1 VKNKPKEIPKYLKWE
16 ERERHIVERSVEY
29 FSLNGLEASTR
40 DIATYVGVAQSLLY
54 RYFPT
59 KQALID
65 RVFHEVFFS
74 TWKSEWAVNLKN
86 RERPLRHRLID
97 YLVDYTDT
105 ILTSQ
110 WIRIFLF
117 GALAGT
123 SINDRFIKRLQ
134 EETFTVILDELYH
147 EHKIPLPRPAEDRA
161 IDLEIVWGFH
171 SSFFYIGVRRWVYN
185 LPVPEDLRPL
195 IRARVNAFLDGVGKE
210 LSVNRP

>member
-1 VKNKPKEIPKYLKWE
+1 
-16 ERERHIVERSVEY
+16 
-29 FSLNGLEASTR
+29 
-40 DIATYVGVAQSLLY
+40 
-54 RYFPT
+54 
-59 KQALID
+59 
-65 RVFHEVFFS
+65 
-74 TWKSEWAVNLKN
+74 
-86 RERPLRHRLID
+86 
-97 YLVDYTDT
+97 
-105 ILTSQ
+105 
-110 WIRIFLF
+110 LF

-147 EHKIPLPRPAEDRA
+147 EHKIPLPRRAEDRA